1 MERES
6 GAVAPQLT
14 KCPGCGKEFSSYS
27 ELIDHVVEA
36 HEATCQVCGAR
47 LGSRH
52 ELLLHNKEKHGIS

>member
-1 MERES
+1 M
-6 GAVAPQLT
+6 T